1 MLQIIMEHEY
11 RRKDFGIEYSLL
23 SNDNAFLSYHPHPF
37 TQRTM
42 LARFQVNS
50 THPPHVQFIRKPI
63 HAVMGLLSM
72 MGGERISVYPNS
84 GL

>member
-1 MLQIIMEHEY
+1 MEHEY
-11 RRKDFGIEYSLL
+11 RLKDFGIEYSLL
-23 SNDNAFLSYHPHPF
+23 SNDNAFLSYHPYPF

-50 THPPHVQFIRKPI
+50 TRPPHVQFIRKPI

-72 MGGERISVYPNS
+72 IGEERVSVYPHA